1 MFLAALLI
9 AFIAVGGAVLALA
22 HTDFGAKTGI
32 SRLAIFF
39 AI

>member
-22 HTDFGAKTGI
+22 HTDFGAKQASAV
-32 SRLAIFF
+32 SRFF